1 MEFVEKKTST
11 RKRCPKGQWM
21 TETGCV
27 DKEIAKQQRLM
38 SKKPRKQYTFKN
50 KSKKHPLEQLVTV
63 FKPQTP
69 PTSPHTPPGLPP
81 TSPHTPPGLPLTS
94 EELLD
99 QMFSPRSAHAKLAV
113 PSTIVEEDE
122 NAEESSKVPR
132 VGVSAFALKR
142 SASNTGSI
150 TPRTAYAKAYFTK
163 PVTLLNTF
171 PLDSES
177 VADHKLLFQVSF
189 TTPDQF
195 TNYTN
200 LSKPGRRIDCLY
212 QSLFSIGLR
221 DVNKAKMD
229 SVEINEK
236 GKKGVDKTAQK
247 EYLKQMFGLRENQI
261 HYNRTA
267 EQRTPGGSISTE
279 MTIQLLQYLC
289 KRRLKDNHTTL
300 IILFFYKNERVTHS
314 HAIIAYKYKGIVY
327 FFDPQMKGKIDDKK
341 IRSRTL
347 THLAKYSGNSVIG
360 SFSFY
365 MINELPEPREPVNLT
380 CDIPYVG

>member
-1 MEFVEKKTST
+1 MDFVAKKTST

-21 TETGCV
+21 TDSGCV
-27 DKEIAKQQRLM
+27 SKELVKQQRSM

-50 KSKKHPLEQLVTV
+50 RSKKQPLEQLVTV

-69 PTSPHTPPGLPP
+69 PNSPHTPPGLPP
-81 TSPHTPPGLPLTS
+81 AS
-94 EELLD
+94 E
-99 QMFSPRSAHAKLAV
+99 QMFSPRPAHAKLAAL
-113 PSTIVEEDE
+113 STIVEEDE
-122 NAEESSKVPR
+122 HALESIKVPK
-132 VGVSAFALKR
+132 VGQPTAAVVKR
-142 SASNTGSI
+142 SASNTDSV
-150 TPRTAYAKAYFTK
+150 TPRTAFAKAYFTK

-177 VADHKLLFQVSF
+177 VADRKLLFQVSF

-195 TNYTN
+195 TNYAN
-200 LSKPGRRIDCLY
+200 LSKPGRQIDCLY

-221 DVNKAKMD
+221 EVNKAKMD

-236 GKKGVDKTAQK
+236 GKKGVGRTAQK

-261 HYNRTA
+261 HYNRTE
-267 EQRTPGGSISTE
+267 EQRTSGGSISTK
-279 MTIQLLQYLC
+279 MTIKLLQDLC
-289 KRRLKDNHTTL
+289 KRKLKDNHTT
-300 IILFFYKNERVTHS
+300 IIIVRFYKRERFSHG

-327 FFDPQMKGKIDDKK
+327 FFDPQQKGIIDDNK

-347 THLAKYSGNSVIG
+347 AHLAKYAGNSDIG
-360 SFSFY
+360 GFSFY

-380 CDIPYVG
+380 CDIPYIG